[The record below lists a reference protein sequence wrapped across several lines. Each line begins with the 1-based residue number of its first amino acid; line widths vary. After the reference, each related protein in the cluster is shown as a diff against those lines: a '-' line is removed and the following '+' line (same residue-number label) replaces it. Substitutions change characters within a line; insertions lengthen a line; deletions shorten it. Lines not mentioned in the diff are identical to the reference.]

1 MNMRM
6 KLLSIPAALAVV
18 ASLSLAACD
27 NPQQPSERVVTEVE
41 EIEEATPA
49 AAEQAA
55 PAAAEVPAPA
65 TDAAPVE
72 SVPVEPKSS
81 EESVQP
87 ESETLFY

>member
-6 KLLSIPAALAVV
+6 KPLSISAAIAVV

-27 NPQQPSERVVTEVE
+27 NPQQPTEPQVAVATV
-41 EIEEATPA
+41 EEATPA
-49 AAEQAA
+49 AAEEAA
-55 PAAAEVPAPA
+55 PVVAEVPAPA
-65 TDAAPVE
+65 TDAIPTE
-72 SVPVEPKSS
+72 SVPVEPKTS